1 MYIVNVHVY
10 MYVAMLFCAIWPI
23 IGIDKQLVV
32 EIFQV
37 LQWSRE
43 YLWYTDDTELK
54 VPHPSEGYH
63 ESDHTL
69 YPYTV

>member
-10 MYVAMLFCAIWPI
+10 MYVAMLFCAIWLI

-37 LQWSRE
+37 LQRSRE
-43 YLWYTDDTELK
+43 YLWYRDDTKL
-54 VPHPSEGYH
+54 
-63 ESDHTL
+63 
-69 YPYTV
+69 